1 MARTTTAVAVATTTD
16 AGGPPSEYESIAGL
30 YKVIATFESASGEP
44 LSGSG
49 YVARVFDKDP
59 VVDDAL
65 GSSTLDEA
73 GTASFLF
80 SRLEFNTADTPLET
94 KPDLYFTLE
103 RDDVEV
109 FRSCV
114 TWNLDFGA
122 VDPVTQ
128 TSKERTQQFGPFR
141 VS

>member
-1 MARTTTAVAVATTTD
+1 M
-16 AGGPPSEYESIAGL
+16 AGL

-44 LSGSG
+44 LSGAG